1 MDEISVFISPGV
13 IRRYHIYSTIW
24 EAESGKILT
33 MIQERGNVHNR
44 FAVAVKKERLTVG
57 HLPIEMS
64 KLCWFFIQRGG
75 SITCEVTG
83 PRRRSRL
90 KQGGLE
96 ILYDLIFKGPT
107 TLIKKLKTAVKN
119 VEV

>member
-1 MDEISVFISPGV
+1 MDEIDVFVSPGA
-13 IRRYHIYSTIW
+13 IRGYHVYSTIW
-24 EAESGKILT
+24 EAESGEILT
-33 MIQERGNVHNR
+33 TIQERGNVHDR

-64 KLCWFFIQRGG
+64 KFCWFFIRRGG

-90 KQGGLE
+90 EQGGLE
-96 ILYDLIFKGPT
+96 IPCDLIFKGPT

-119 VEV
+119 VKV

>member
-1 MDEISVFISPGV
+1 MA
-13 IRRYHIYSTIW
+13 IRFTQQFGRQ
-24 EAESGKILT
+24 SGEILT
-33 MIQERGNVHNR
+33 TIQERGNVHDR
-44 FAVAVKKERLTVG
+44 FAIAVKKERLTVG

-83 PRRRSRL
+83 PHRQSWL
-90 KQGGLE
+90 EQGGLE
-96 ILYDLIFKGPT
+96 IPCNLIFNGST
-107 TLIKKLKTAVKN
+107 TLIRKLKTAVKN